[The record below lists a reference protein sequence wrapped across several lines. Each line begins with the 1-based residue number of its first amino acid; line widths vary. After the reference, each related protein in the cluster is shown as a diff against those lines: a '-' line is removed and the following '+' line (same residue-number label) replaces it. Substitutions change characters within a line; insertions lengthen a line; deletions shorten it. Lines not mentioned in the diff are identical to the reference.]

1 MPIVDPILSLTD
13 CVLLFGDGGRRTAGA
28 VVSGSKLCLVLRA
41 Q

>member
-13 CVLLFGDGGRRTAGA
+13 CVLLFGFLVTAGA